1 MSLRIAAV
9 AASIVLLSSGMI
21 APAGAAPRV
30 PPVAAAPV
38 RATPFDALEPLAA
51 RAEMAAKRADW
62 GAARF
67 DTQRLDAK
75 WVSVRPSAQRTL
87 RGKANAQK
95 LDASLKWLSGAI
107 ERKDAAE
114 VHKAVA
120 SVTTAVHEL
129 QERARRSVA

>member
-9 AASIVLLSSGMI
+9 AAALALLSTGTI
-21 APAGAAPRV
+21 APAVAAPRV

-38 RATPFDALEPLAA
+38 RATPFDALEPLAV
-51 RAEMAAKRADW
+51 RAETAAKRADW
-62 GAARF
+62 GAARL

-75 WVSVRPSAQRTL
+75 WVSVRPTAQRSL
-87 RGKANAQK
+87 RGKANAQR
-95 LDASLKWLSGAI
+95 LDASLKWLSSAI

-120 SVTTAVHEL
+120 SMTTAVHEL
-129 QERARRSVA
+129 QERARRSAA